1 MTQWLPF
8 KATPP
13 ERKGGRARQQN
24 NRPRLCKICGKPAYI
39 GNICGSCKRFIDG
52 KKTEEGIEQYGKYRN
67 QNNDK

>member
-24 NRPRLCKICGKPAYI
+24 NRPRLCKICG
-39 GNICGSCKRFIDG
+39 SCKQFIDG